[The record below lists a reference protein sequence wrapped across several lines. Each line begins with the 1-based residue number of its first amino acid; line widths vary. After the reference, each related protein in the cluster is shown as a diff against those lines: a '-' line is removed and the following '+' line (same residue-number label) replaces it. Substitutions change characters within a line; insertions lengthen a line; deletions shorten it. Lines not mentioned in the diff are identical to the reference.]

1 MTFADSPLLSRLTS
15 RRLPFRAGL
24 VLAAGMVIG
33 GFAPVGAP
41 AAFAQKPLDKT
52 KPLGDPAN
60 DPYTRGGKEEYMK
73 AAGYVSMGGFEFGP
87 PPDTTVETNG
97 FLSYLDIRWI
107 ETAHFQIGVA
117 LPQVKVTQSERDKI
131 RAELT
136 EMEPIFGD
144 EIDPRTRV
152 LDPWIRAH
160 LYARRCEKHYADIQA
175 MLGVTDE
182 DFAKNKPLW
191 NGTTK
196 YMGTGPYLGQIGKYE
211 VLLLPSEGAAKTYL
225 RDRLG
230 LTTKLSQRWNIIP
243 RDTQTVIIHTDQG
256 KLRVDESL
264 HGHLVFNLTHNMI
277 NGYKHYSYDMP
288 VWITEGAAHWFERQY
303 NPKFNTFDAAEGAAA
318 EMSSK
323 ADWKPEAKKI
333 VSSGKAPTFASLINL
348 RTFAEL
354 ELDHHF
360 MTWSIFD
367 YMMTV
372 HPEFVKKYFDRLS
385 GLKNAE
391 GYDDYSRFED
401 EQRLVFKEVL
411 DMNYREFDLAWQAWV
426 LETY

>member
-1 MTFADSPLLSRLTS
+1 MTSAASPMLSRLAPM
-15 RRLPFRAGL
+15 LLVAAGFAGL
-24 VLAAGMVIG
+24 S
-33 GFAPVGAP
+33 PVGDLGAP
-41 AAFAQKPLDKT
+41 AAFAQKLLDKS
-52 KPLGDPAN
+52 KPPGDPAN
-60 DPYTRGGKEEYMK
+60 DPYTRGGEEEIMK

-87 PPDTTVETNG
+87 PPDTTVETNQH
-97 FLSYLDIRWI
+97 LSYLDIRWI
-107 ETAHFQIGVA
+107 ETEHFEIGVA
-117 LPQVKVTQSERDKI
+117 LPQVKVTQSEREKV

-144 EIDPRTRV
+144 VIDARTRV

-160 LYARRCEKHYADIQA
+160 LYARRVEKHYADIQA

-182 DFAKNKPLW
+182 DFANNKPLW
-191 NGTTK
+191 NKATK
-196 YMGTGPYLGQIGKYE
+196 YMGTGPYLGQIGKFE

-230 LTTKLSQRWNIIP
+230 LTTKLSQRWNVIP

-264 HGHLVFNLTHNMI
+264 HGHLVFNLTHNLL

-303 NPKFNTFDAAEGAAA
+303 NPKFNTFDAAEGSAA

-323 ADWKPEAKKI
+323 EDWRPEAKKL
-333 VSSGKAPTFASLINL
+333 VASGKAPTFAALIGR

-354 ELDHHF
+354 VLDDHF
-360 MTWSIFD
+360 TTWSIFD
-367 YMMTV
+367 YLMTV

-385 GLKNAE
+385 GLKNAD

-401 EQRLVFKEVL
+401 EQRLVFKEEL
-411 DMNYREFDLAWQAWV
+411 DMNYRDFELAWQAWV
-426 LETY
+426 LENY